1 MTMAVRCRNNKAQVL
16 IETAF
21 FIGIIVLLFFAV
33 FELALGYIATY
44 KLASVAREAARYA
57 AVVPNLDDI
66 DDNQAWLSLRYRI
79 DKCLVALDIDPAE
92 VSRSITWGHG
102 GEVDEG
108 DLIQVELSMDYPVV
122 LDINMA
128 FIQDLRFLR
137 VRGTATSERL
147 L

>member
-1 MTMAVRCRNNKAQVL
+1 MTVRCSNRKAQVL

-33 FELALGYIATY
+33 FELALGYVYTY

-57 AVVPNLDDI
+57 AVVPNLEVI
-66 DDNQAWLSLRYRI
+66 DDSQAWLSLRYRI

-92 VSRSITWGHG
+92 VTRSITWGHG
-102 GEVDEG
+102 GEVDQG
-108 DLIQVELSMDYPVV
+108 DIIQVVLSMDYPVV
-122 LDINMA
+122 LDMNMA

>member
-1 MTMAVRCRNNKAQVL
+1 MKAWRNKRAQVL

-33 FELALGYIATY
+33 FELGLGYLYTY

-57 AVVPNLDDI
+57 AVVPRLENVS
-66 DDNQAWLSLRYRI
+66 DNQAWLSMRYRI
-79 DKCLVALDIDPAE
+79 DKCLIALDIDPAE
-92 VSRSITWGHG
+92 VSRSITWGHD
-102 GEVDEG
+102 GEVEQG
-108 DLIQVELSMDYPVV
+108 DMIRVVLSMDYPVV
-122 LDINMA
+122 LNMNMA
-128 FIQDLRFLR
+128 FIQDLRFLQ